1 MGKTRTFLQRP
12 LLQGGVTVQTLF
24 VVNPASGR
32 DRSARHK
39 RKLLDRVAQMPHAK
53 AVVLTT
59 AGDAQKAAARAAD
72 DGFDSIVVAGGDGTV
87 NEVING
93 ISDSR
98 VAVGIVPLGTGN
110 VLACELGLKSED
122 VDGALDVINQGK
134 IREFDLGLV
143 VRRDQDAEGD
153 QARQANGRRFL
164 LMAGFGFDAEVVRS
178 VPPRAKG
185 LFGRMAYA
193 PTLIGESVRYRPS
206 TFRIVLDTTT
216 ALSVVAYNIVVCN
229 CATYAPNL
237 QIARGARPDD
247 GILDV
252 LIFESR
258 PAMKL
263 RFLGWLSASM
273 ITKWAA
279 DPCAIH
285 RRAKCIRIDSVPPV
299 KMQLDGDVHGE
310 SGVEIRVL
318 PKALRLI
325 VP

>member
-1 MGKTRTFLQRP
+1 MCFDVR
-12 LLQGGVTVQTLF
+12 TLF
-24 VVNPASGR
+24 IVNPASGR
-32 DRSARHK
+32 ARSAHFK
-39 RKLLDRVAQMPHAK
+39 RKLLDRVANMPDAK
-53 AVVLTT
+53 AFVLTA
-59 AGDAQKAAARAAD
+59 AGQAQQVASDAAC
-72 DGFDSIVVAGGDGTV
+72 DGCDRIVVAGGDGTV

-98 VAVGIVPLGTGN
+98 VALGIVPLGTGN
-110 VLACELGLKSED
+110 VLACELGLRTD
-122 VDGALDVINQGK
+122 DIDGALDVINQGK
-134 IREFDLGLV
+134 VREFDLGLAV
-143 VRRDQDAEGD
+143 HRQDQDTQDDHAYK
-153 QARQANGRRFL
+153 AYGRRFL

-193 PTLIGESVRYRPS
+193 PTLIRESVRYKPS
-206 TFRIVLDTTT
+206 TFRIMLDSQPAFSTT
-216 ALSVVAYNIVVCN
+216 AYNVVVCN

-237 QIARGARPDD
+237 QIAPDARPDD
-247 GILDV
+247 GMLDV

-263 RFLGWLSASM
+263 RFLGWLSASL

-279 DPCAIH
+279 DPCAVH
-285 RRAKCIRIDSVPPV
+285 HPAKHVRIDSDPPV